1 MVENDIIT
9 EFRKNC
15 TTRVGTAGTT
25 PFSAN
30 TAAWMKQARKA
41 LVNNLSEIDPASVHL
56 VLGTDAMANALE
68 LTNFQR
74 QDYGAGAEALARG
87 QMSDKL
93 GASWFE
99 NQLVPDVTGQ
109 TGYLVDSSAA
119 AIGADAD
126 EHPCRRRIPTAAGT
140 SPGDIKI
147 PVDRG
152 SGLASDQESV
162 WAILPE
168 TFSLKF
174 GFVHGREFV
183 VDWKVGVLRRPR
195 VEVLIGALFVN
206 AARHQVGGP
215 STVRLLARHRVC
227 ADGHVGVH
235 EDATGAERPVNA
247 CIQREFACH
256 GGNVVQGQGCGHGVT
271 RGEWRLERPPA
282 DTSAA
287 PKSLKPKARLGQHL
301 RIDVDG
307 FNGTDAFMVQHRFSQ
322 GARSRAEVK
331 HQGWANISD
340 FVGSPRQA
348 FFVAWN
354 ERADGLVVGINLK
367 AKMMA
372 DGVVHQLIVGLIVGR
387 WL

>member
-1 MVENDIIT
+1 M
-9 EFRKNC
+9 
-15 TTRVGTAGTT
+15 
-25 PFSAN
+25 
-30 TAAWMKQARKA
+30 
-41 LVNNLSEIDPASVHL
+41 
-56 VLGTDAMANALE
+56 
-68 LTNFQR
+68 
-74 QDYGAGAEALARG
+74 
-87 QMSDKL
+87 
-93 GASWFE
+93 
-99 NQLVPDVTGQ
+99 
-109 TGYLVDSSAA
+109 
-119 AIGADAD
+119 
-126 EHPCRRRIPTAAGT
+126 
-140 SPGDIKI
+140 
-147 PVDRG
+147 
-152 SGLASDQESV
+152 
-162 WAILPE
+162 PE

-174 GFVHGREFV
+174 GFAHGREFV

-215 STVRLLARHRVC
+215 STVRLLARPRVC

-287 PKSLKPKARLGQHL
+287 PKSLEPKARLGQHL

-331 HQGWANISD
+331 HQGWANTSD

-354 ERADGLVVGINLK
+354 ERADGLVVGIN
-367 AKMMA
+367 A
-372 DGVVHQLIVGLIVGR
+372 R
-387 WL
+387 